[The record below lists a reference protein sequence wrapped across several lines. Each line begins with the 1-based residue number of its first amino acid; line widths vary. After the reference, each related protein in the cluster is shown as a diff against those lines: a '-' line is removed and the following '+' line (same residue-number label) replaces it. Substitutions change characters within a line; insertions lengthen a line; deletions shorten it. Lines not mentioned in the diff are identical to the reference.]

1 MPTIQAFRGLRYDL
15 GHVGSLSDVITPPY
29 DVIDAKFQDELYK
42 KHPAN
47 FIRLELNR
55 EEPGDN
61 DQNNRYTRAARFLKN
76 WRQEGVLTE
85 ESQPAIYVYHQVF
98 TY

>member
-1 MPTIQAFRGLRYDL
+1 MPTIQPFRGLRYDL
-15 GHVGSLSDVITPPY
+15 GHVGSLSDVVTPPY
-29 DVIDAKFQDELYK
+29 DVISPAFQDELYK

-61 DQNNRYTRAARFLKN
+61 DQSN
-76 WRQEGVLTE
+76 
-85 ESQPAIYVYHQVF
+85 
-98 TY
+98 

>member
-1 MPTIQAFRGLRYDL
+1 MPDIQAFRALRYDL
-15 GHVGSLSDVITPPY
+15 KHVGSLSNVVCPPY

-76 WRQEGVLTE
+76 WRQEGVLTA
-85 ESQPAIYVYHQVF
+85 ESQPAIYVYH
-98 TY
+98 